1 MFEDAIRF
9 LNKVCY
15 ITFVFM
21 NKRLAVIDLGTN
33 TFHLLIVDSN
43 TATDFQIIHKEKVF
57 AKLGAFGL
65 LYFKPEIIN
74 RALKTLI
81 SYKNQVNQFKVD
93 EVLIFG
99 TAALRASS
107 NTQVLIEK
115 IKENCNWDV
124 QVISG
129 KKEATLIY
137 YGVKQTLNFK
147 EAAKTPQAPQ
157 TPYLIMDIGGGSVEF
172 ILANNNKVLWSESF
186 DIGAALLRK
195 QFHVNEPISKIEI
208 LKLNQY
214 LEETLLPLQEAIK
227 TFKTQTLIGA
237 SGSFDTVADLS
248 LLENDSKV
256 AIELPI
262 HLFNQIYKDLLQKNL
277 EERLDT
283 PNLVSQRADMIVVSL
298 ILIQHVLNRFNI
310 QYLYKSD
317 YALKEGALWAYH
329 HHPDLIL

>member
-1 MFEDAIRF
+1 
-9 LNKVCY
+9 
-15 ITFVFM
+15 M

-43 TATDFQIIHKEKVF
+43 TATDFQIVHKEKIFV
-57 AKLGAFGL
+57 KLGAFGL

-147 EAAKTPQAPQ
+147 EATQTPKTPKTPK

-208 LKLNQY
+208 QKLNQY

-262 HLFNQIYKDLLQKNL
+262 HQFNQIYEDLLHKNL
-277 EERLDT
+277 EERLNT
-283 PNLVSQRADMIVVSL
+283 SNLVSQRADMIVVSL
-298 ILIQHVLNRFNI
+298 ILIQHVLSRFNI

-329 HHPDLIL
+329 HQPNLIL

>member
-1 MFEDAIRF
+1 
-9 LNKVCY
+9 
-15 ITFVFM
+15 M

-43 TATDFQIIHKEKVF
+43 TTADFQIIHKEKIFV
-57 AKLGAFGL
+57 KLGEFGL
-65 LYFKPEIIN
+65 SYFKPEIIN
-74 RALKTLI
+74 RAVKTLVN
-81 SYKNQVNQFKVD
+81 YKSLVNQYKVD

-107 NTQVLIEK
+107 NTRVLIEK

-137 YGVKQTLNFK
+137 YGVKQTIDLK
-147 EAAKTPQAPQ
+147 ATPLKTQ

-172 ILANNNKVLWSESF
+172 ILANSNKVLWCESF
-186 DIGAALLRK
+186 KIGAALLRK
-195 QFHVNEPISKIEI
+195 QFHIHEPISKIEI
-208 LKLNQY
+208 QKLNQY
-214 LEETLLPLQEAIK
+214 LEETLLPLKEAIK
-227 TFKTQTLIGA
+227 TFPTQTLIGA

-248 LLENDSKV
+248 LLKNDSKV
-256 AIELPI
+256 AIQLPI
-262 HLFNQIYKDLLQKNL
+262 HLFNQIYENLLQKNF
-277 EERLDT
+277 EERLNT

-298 ILIQHVLNRFNI
+298 ILIQYILSQFDI

-317 YALKEGALWAYH
+317 YALKEGALKRIAT
-329 HHPDLIL
+329 DGKFIFVAFLMN